1 MIRKSSIFWGSVLI
15 LLGGI
20 FLIESLGI
28 IEINLWGIIGPVLL
42 ILFGAWVMIGYF
54 MKEEPGEMETVS
66 IPVNNTRKAIINLQH
81 GIGKL
86 VLESGTEPGEILQG
100 TFTQGVVHST
110 KKQGDRTMI
119 NLKLS
124 NRGFPVI
131 IFPWFIG
138 TNQQFRWTLRLSK
151 EIPLELIMKIG
162 ANEAILDL
170 SELNIEKLRL
180 ETGVSSTLLKLPAS
194 ASYTNAVISAGVVS
208 LTIDIPEHVAAK
220 IRYSGGLMDFRID
233 RSRFPKTGGFYQ
245 SPDYDSASQKVDLK
259 IDGGIGSVN
268 IK

>member
-1 MIRKSSIFWGSVLI
+1 
-15 LLGGI
+15 
-20 FLIESLGI
+20 
-28 IEINLWGIIGPVLL
+28 
-42 ILFGAWVMIGYF
+42 
-54 MKEEPGEMETVS
+54 ME
-66 IPVNNTRKAIINLQH
+66 KH
-81 GIGKL
+81 
-86 VLESGTEPGEILQG
+86 
-100 TFTQGVVHST
+100 
-110 KKQGDRTMI
+110 
-119 NLKLS
+119 
-124 NRGFPVI
+124 
-131 IFPWFIG
+131 
-138 TNQQFRWTLRLSK
+138 
-151 EIPLELIMKIG
+151 LELIMKIG